1 MPDWYKAL
9 LLDAPITPG
18 QTFGPVVDE
27 MLQRSHCAQE
37 FMKELVRLLPKQ
49 PPPVCK
55 PAANWHPRSP
65 RVLDADKASLLNVP
79 ISPGYTFVPALEV
92 MLQRSHRARES
103 SKQLTELLPRPTYT
117 LCQGQQ

>member
-55 PAANWHPRSP
+55 PAANWHPRSELSAHTVMVPFQSRNVNHYELGNDP
-65 RVLDADKASLLNVP
+65 RV
-79 ISPGYTFVPALEV
+79 T
-92 MLQRSHRARES
+92 
-103 SKQLTELLPRPTYT
+103 
-117 LCQGQQ
+117 